1 MWKKDEKEEKLKLLE
16 LAIEEYINTPD
27 NAKNLATIQKKYG
40 FKRATISKHLKNRGY
55 EVVHTLNRSC
65 VNEHIFDEIDTEEKA
80 YWLGFLYA
88 DGCVVNAKPRIEL
101 SLSDK
106 DTEHLNKYIKFL
118 DFDRTPLLKKNGLDK
133 NGNQLYLYS
142 VGFSSHHMKEVLIE
156 KGCTPRKSLTLEFP
170 KEEIFK
176 SKDLIRHFIRGYCDG
191 DGCLGIYQKL
201 GNGMITEIS
210 FVGTENFLKGIQTYV
225 GINGNLKNKSSEN
238 YNNLAFKLHYT
249 NAKARVVARK
259 LYENSN
265 MYLNRKYNI
274 YKEFC
279 RFEEESSIAK
289 STKIGESCDANT
301 EVNN

>member
-40 FKRATISKHLKNRGY
+40 FKRATISKH
-55 EVVHTLNRSC
+55 
-65 VNEHIFDEIDTEEKA
+65 
-80 YWLGFLYA
+80 
-88 DGCVVNAKPRIEL
+88 
-101 SLSDK
+101 
-106 DTEHLNKYIKFL
+106 
-118 DFDRTPLLKKNGLDK
+118 
-133 NGNQLYLYS
+133 
-142 VGFSSHHMKEVLIE
+142 
-156 KGCTPRKSLTLEFP
+156 
-170 KEEIFK
+170 
-176 SKDLIRHFIRGYCDG
+176 
-191 DGCLGIYQKL
+191 
-201 GNGMITEIS
+201 
-210 FVGTENFLKGIQTYV
+210 
-225 GINGNLKNKSSEN
+225 LKNKSSEN

>member
-118 DFDRTPLLKKNGLDK
+118 DFDRTPLF
-133 NGNQLYLYS
+133 GNKRSKLELLS
-142 VGFSSHHMKEVLIE
+142 NIE
-156 KGCTPRKSLTLEFP
+156 NTPTCSKIEIKVFLLLT
-170 KEEIFK
+170 
-176 SKDLIRHFIRGYCDG
+176 DG
-191 DGCLGIYQKL
+191 
-201 GNGMITEIS
+201 
-210 FVGTENFLKGIQTYV
+210 
-225 GINGNLKNKSSEN
+225 
-238 YNNLAFKLHYT
+238 
-249 NAKARVVARK
+249 
-259 LYENSN
+259 
-265 MYLNRKYNI
+265 
-274 YKEFC
+274 
-279 RFEEESSIAK
+279 
-289 STKIGESCDANT
+289 
-301 EVNN
+301 